1 MPRTFARLATT
12 LASSLMLLA
21 LTALPALAA
30 AGTKPDPVKD
40 EYLIGSLGEL
50 GLAAAVGVGIGIL
63 AFLLLGKGPKVE
75 DDSHH

>member
-30 AGTKPDPVKD
+30 AGTKPDPVAD
-40 EYLIGSLGEL
+40 PYLIGSLGEL
-50 GLAAAVGVGIGIL
+50 GLAAAVGIGIGIL
-63 AFLLLGKGPKVE
+63 GYILLGKAPKA
-75 DDSHH
+75 DDDAQH